1 MVLAAG
7 KELRWGVGS
16 GAPWWLC
23 GVQHRH
29 VVKSPSVR
37 ADQSC
42 LGCRS
47 SRIHHGSVGSVRT
60 HTTVTRAANPTTS
73 SKKTIQP
80 PLGTAF
86 RAVLLPRPH
95 SSSQRFRVRGQ
106 DREGTLPIVNPTCTR
121 ARVMGFYIILRAR
134 RLNW

>member
-7 KELRWGVGS
+7 KELRCGMGS

-23 GVQHRH
+23 GVQHRP

-37 ADQSC
+37 AAQSC

-47 SRIHHGSVGSVRT
+47 SCIHHGSVGSVRT
-60 HTTVTRAANPTTS
+60 HTTVTRASNPATS
-73 SKKTIQP
+73 PKETIGP

-86 RAVLLPRPH
+86 RSEPLQRPPRATAKTAKALGLEIPPTLLA
-95 SSSQRFRVRGQ
+95 
-106 DREGTLPIVNPTCTR
+106 R
-121 ARVMGFYIILRAR
+121 ANEVI
-134 RLNW
+134 

>member
-7 KELRWGVGS
+7 KELRCGMGS

-23 GVQHRH
+23 GVQHRP

-37 ADQSC
+37 AAQSC
-42 LGCRS
+42 LECRS

-73 SKKTIQP
+73 SKETIRP

-86 RAVLLPRPH
+86 AAREEDRTKR
-95 SSSQRFRVRGQ
+95 SSAQPKSAFRSRGQ
-106 DREGTLPIVNPTCTR
+106 DRKALGLEVPPTLLAR
-121 ARVMGFYIILRAR
+121 ADEVIE
-134 RLNW
+134 